1 MEFLIY
7 LLKVNIAIALF
18 YGLYRLFF
26 QKDTFFQWKRIF
38 MLGLIFLSLIY
49 PFASLPNLFPIS
61 GNELFSNEAIS
72 GGLSYWVHNLSEIT
86 IYSDIQNEQ
95 TTWSLFR
102 ILLAVYLI
110 GAACIFVRLLIQFT
124 SLLVLIFQSLET
136 KVYKS
141 QKIHVNKKITM
152 PFSFFNWILMDP
164 DLHTESDLDE
174 IISHEATHVQQMH
187 SIDVLLSEL
196 FCIFC
201 WFNPFVWL
209 LKREIRMNL
218 EYLADRSVIASG
230 FDSKHYQFNLLR
242 LCHHKAIAKLS
253 NNFNE
258 SPLKNRITM
267 MNKKETSLWNI
278 AKYALFL
285 PLALSLT
292 LMNGYSESNAANK
305 IEIEA
310 LNEPLPA
317 KAPIEAVTTEDSDE
331 DKKIHD
337 RVEVLPVFPG
347 GDTALIKYLSDNIDY
362 PKDVVAKGIQGMVVL
377 RFVIAPDGSIDDI
390 EVIRSLDP
398 ILDKE
403 AIRVVEKMPKWEPGR
418 QENKPVYVF
427 YNLPIRF
434 RLAEES
440 K

>member
-26 QKDTFFQWKRIF
+26 QKDTFFQWKRAF
-38 MLGLIFLSLIY
+38 LLGLILLSLTY
-49 PFASLPNLFPIS
+49 PFASLPNLFPES
-61 GNELFSNEAIS
+61 GSELFSSEAIS
-72 GGLSYWVHNLSEIT
+72 GGLSYWIYNLPEIA
-86 IYSDIQNEQ
+86 IYSDVQNEQ
-95 TTWSLFR
+95 VIWSLPW
-102 ILLAVYLI
+102 ILSAVYLVGI
-110 GAACIFVRLLIQFT
+110 TGLFIRLLIQFI
-124 SLLVLIFQSLET
+124 SLLILVFQSRET
-136 KVYKS
+136 RVYKS
-141 QKIHVNKKITM
+141 HKIHVNKKIMM
-152 PFSFFNWILMDP
+152 PFSFFNWILLDP
-164 DLHTESDLDE
+164 KQHTESDLDE
-174 IISHEATHVQQMH
+174 IISHEATHVRQMH

-230 FDSKHYQFNLLR
+230 FDSEHYQFNLLR

-292 LMNGYSESNAANK
+292 LMNGYSEAQ
-305 IEIEA
+305 
-310 LNEPLPA
+310 A
-317 KAPIEAVTTEDSDE
+317 KTSEETTLTKETTETASPDE
-331 DKKIHD
+331 DKEIYD
-337 RVEVLPVFPG
+337 RVEVRPVFPG
-347 GDTALIKYLSDNIDY
+347 GDVALMKYLSDNIDY
-362 PKDVVAKGIQGMVVL
+362 PKDVVEKGIQGMVVL
-377 RFVIAPDGSIDDI
+377 RFVIAPDGSISDI
-390 EVIRSLDP
+390 EVTRSLDP